1 MRSIQRMLTTTKRKI
16 SLVERERL
24 QIKLGKL
31 NSSFVARQLKAVEK
45 QNRAK
50 YREVRFYEKKKVM
63 KILNRA
69 RKISDEANRT
79 RELNRANEL
88 LNYILHFPMDRKY
101 ISLFKNFNT
110 SDSHNVGQQKRL
122 ERERNGVMDMIRAK
136 IKSLAVVTQM
146 DEGRQ
151 GRSLEE
157 FRKDSLRE
165 VRLQLER
172 DRIVQ
177 GKKQLPL

>member
-1 MRSIQRMLTTTKRKI
+1 MIDPQPTTMHFTPPSCLREFYML
-16 SLVERERL
+16 
-24 QIKLGKL
+24 
-31 NSSFVARQLKAVEK
+31 
-45 QNRAK
+45 K
-50 YREVRFYEKKKVM
+50 YR
-63 KILNRA
+63 
-69 RKISDEANRT
+69 
-79 RELNRANEL
+79 
-88 LNYILHFPMDRKY
+88 DRKY